1 MNNTL
6 AACKSPLL
14 AQARLLGL
22 DDSNDLEFFINR
34 DKIQANNPC
43 KNTMSN
49 ISTLPRF
56 NSSQTESERTD
67 FGLPVAELVKF
78 FERKAKSTYERM
90 LISARGQEILSKA
103 LKYHIPFDKA
113 DIDWLSL
120 MDEVNE
126 YEDLIEK
133 SHDLNV
139 DWDYSLYDPVGLEQ
153 EINSSQRDAYIER
166 DELYSDFYA
175 TRGVEV

>member
-1 MNNTL
+1 MKNTL
-6 AACKSPLL
+6 AAFKSPLL

-22 DDSNDLEFFINR
+22 NDSNDLEFFHNR

-103 LKYHIPFDKA
+103 LKYHIPFNNQN
-113 DIDWLSL
+113 IDWLSL

-126 YEDLIEK
+126 YEDLMEK
-133 SHDLNV
+133 CNDLRV
-139 DWDYSLYDPVGLEQ
+139 DWDFDFYDPVGLEQ
-153 EINSSQRDAYIER
+153 EISFYEQKESAFDRD
-166 DELYSDFYA
+166 LYYDFD
-175 TRGVEV
+175 RGVA